1 MYSRSPACRGP
12 LGTPRGAGTDP
23 DACHQCSQIT
33 QRAGQQD
40 QQISQSTDRQRNGY
54 SKLEAQSQLETQR
67 PEKRKPGSSR
77 DLEMQLPAPL
87 PAHHTHRS
95 RSLPVAAA
103 PAEPQHPPPPL
114 AGSECW
120 WVTRAQPTG
129 RPRGSCVPLS
139 LPGAA
144 SPSSPPL
151 AAALPDQRATVP
163 PGQELT
169 ELVFIPSAIPRSG
182 RQSARVTHDGGL
194 SWQGRGH
201 PTQFRA
207 IQPRVVGTASLPTG
221 PCGPQHL
228 LRARSLVY

>member
-1 MYSRSPACRGP
+1 MKVLHPGHRQDTAGPGGPTRGLAAVYSRSPACRGP

-67 PEKRKPGSSR
+67 PEKQKPGSSR

-95 RSLPVAAA
+95 RSSPVAAA

-139 LPGAA
+139 LPGGG
-144 SPSSPPL
+144 L
-151 AAALPDQRATVP
+151 TLLPT
-163 PGQELT
+163 
-169 ELVFIPSAIPRSG
+169 PRSS
-182 RQSARVTHDGGL
+182 SARPASHRASRPGARGASVHPVSHPAL
-194 SWQGRGH
+194 WQAERPGD
-201 PTQFRA
+201 P
-207 IQPRVVGTASLPTG
+207 
-221 PCGPQHL
+221 
-228 LRARSLVY
+228 